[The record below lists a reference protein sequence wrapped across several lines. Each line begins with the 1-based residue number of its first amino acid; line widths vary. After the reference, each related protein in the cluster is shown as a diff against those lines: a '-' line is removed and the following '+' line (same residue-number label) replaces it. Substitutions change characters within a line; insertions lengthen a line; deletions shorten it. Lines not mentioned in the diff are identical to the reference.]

1 MATDQMIA
9 LDIIVSFCI
18 FSLLKCDRIFGKN
31 LGHDICGKV
40 FDPAL
45 SGGQYQIWLSK
56 FTLVFFFYDTF
67 K

>member
-40 FDPAL
+40 KSLTQHFL
-45 SGGQYQIWLSK
+45 GVSTRFGSQNLR
-56 FTLVFFFYDTF
+56 
-67 K
+67 